1 LHKVYSFDIPFT
13 FLFNCF
19 QPPAESSVFGSMKV
33 CKFGVSRW
41 KMLHISVHEPFFY
54 ISVHEPFFLP
64 VCMSLVFLE
73 EATFQIG
80 LLMMLQ

>member
-41 KMLHISVHEPFFY
+41 KMLHISVHEPFF
-54 ISVHEPFFLP
+54 LP

-80 LLMMLQ
+80 LLMMFQ